1 MSEQHAAAGAGAR
14 LAAARKARGLSLA
27 SLAAQLKV
35 SEARLAA
42 LEAERWSELPDGP
55 YARGL
60 ATSFCRAL
68 GLDPKDVLH
77 LMPGAAPVA
86 LEKVAEGINRPLQL
100 HPRQRLQASGPL
112 LLLLMLL
119 LAVAAAVAF
128 WPQGRSLPWSFSAQT
143 AEADAEPVRMVEA
156 PSVPLPVSVPA
167 SASAAAAPL
176 PRPSSAVASAASA
189 AAAVAAAASVP
200 AAAAPPSS
208 APLPQAV
215 PVVLAQGVGPA
226 PATAAE
232 AALLTVV
239 AREET
244 WVSIS
249 DARGASLV
257 ARVLTAGERL
267 QLEAPAAPLRV
278 VLGNAPGAELNW
290 RGQSQ
295 DLAPFHAVRVARLTL
310 N

>member
-1 MSEQHAAAGAGAR
+1 MSESQTNTGAGAR
-14 LAAARKARGLSLA
+14 LAAARKARSLSLA

-35 SEARLAA
+35 PEARLLA
-42 LEAERWSELPDGP
+42 LEAERWTELPDGP

-60 ATSFCRAL
+60 ATSVCRAL
-68 GLDPKDVLH
+68 GLDPKEVLQ

-100 HPRQRLQASGPL
+100 HPRQRLLASGPL

-119 LAVAAAVAF
+119 LAAAAAVAF
-128 WPQGRSLPWSFSAQT
+128 WPQGRSLPWSFGAQAPEGE
-143 AEADAEPVRMVEA
+143 AEAVQLVEA
-156 PSVPLPVSVPA
+156 PTVPLAA
-167 SASAAAAPL
+167 SAPAVRLVVPPAPRPSAAASVVAAPL
-176 PRPSSAVASAASA
+176 AEPITP
-189 AAAVAAAASVP
+189 ASVP
-200 AAAAPPSS
+200 AAAM
-208 APLPQAV
+208 PLPA
-215 PVVLAQGVGPA
+215 PSPASGVLPSAGMN
-226 PATAAE
+226 AE
-232 AALLTVV
+232 AALLTLV

-249 DARGASLV
+249 DARGTSLV
-257 ARVLTAGERL
+257 ARVLPAGERL

-290 RGQSQ
+290 RGQTQ
-295 DLAPFHAVRVARLTL
+295 DLAAFHAVRVARLTL

>member
-1 MSEQHAAAGAGAR
+1 MSEQRSAAGAGAW
-14 LAAARKARGLSLA
+14 LAAARKTRGLSLA

-35 SEARLAA
+35 PEARLAA

-68 GLDPKDVLH
+68 GLDPKEVLQ

-112 LLLLMLL
+112 LLLLLLL
-119 LAVAAAVAF
+119 LAVAAGVAL
-128 WPQGRSLPWSFSAQT
+128 WPQGRSLPWSFASQVP
-143 AEADAEPVRMVEA
+143 EADAEPVRMVEA
-156 PSVPLPVSVPA
+156 PSVPLPVTAPA
-167 SASAAAAPL
+167 SQAASQS
-176 PRPSSAVASAASA
+176 PRPSASVAQGGTAASA
-189 AAAVAAAASVP
+189 PPPVPVTAPVQPSSASVAVAASVP
-200 AAAAPPSS
+200 
-208 APLPQAV
+208 V
-215 PVVLAQGVGPA
+215 AQGVSPVPA
-226 PATAAE
+226 PVATNE

-267 QLEAPAAPLRV
+267 QFEAPAAPLRV

>member
-176 PRPSSAVASAASA
+176 PRPSSAVASAA
-189 AAAVAAAASVP
+189 ASVP

-215 PVVLAQGVGPA
+215 PVVLAQGVVPA